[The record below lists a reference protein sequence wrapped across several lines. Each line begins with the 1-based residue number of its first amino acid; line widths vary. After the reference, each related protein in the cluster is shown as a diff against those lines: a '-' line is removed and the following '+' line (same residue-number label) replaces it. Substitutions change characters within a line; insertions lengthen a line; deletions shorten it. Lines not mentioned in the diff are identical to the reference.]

1 MFTTG
6 TQILWGRFTKWVA
19 LSAEDFEGLT
29 HFSKLCTDQPISSAM
44 QTSRYLGV
52 ISTVFVSVMQCQAT
66 LSHIIGNEQN
76 ISFQA

>member
-29 HFSKLCTDQPISSAM
+29 HFYKLCSAM